1 MAHIDPTLM
10 QQVFDIPER
19 ERKPNVEH
27 YRQADDLRARLEVL
41 ERVALF
47 HPERPGQ
54 GTAPLNRVSLT

>member
-47 HPERPGQ
+47 IPKG
-54 GTAPLNRVSLT
+54 